1 MTDNYL
7 LIRKITDFDSGTYVI
22 KAINDINIPDEKKI
36 DLIVYPLAPTL
47 AIKAE
52 KTLFE
57 IGDEVLLPCEIVA
70 YPMPKV
76 NWYKITYQQGKRSEL
91 PMHDNDLGTYYLS
104 LFFLASRLH
113 VTGLTIFRGSNSH

>member
-47 AIKAE
+47 
-52 KTLFE
+52 
-57 IGDEVLLPCEIVA
+57 
-70 YPMPKV
+70 YPL
-76 NWYKITYQQGKRSEL
+76 YLIEL
-91 PMHDNDLGTYYLS
+91 ET
-104 LFFLASRLH
+104 LASLKSTIKPKSQVQIFGLRL
-113 VTGLTIFRGSNSH
+113 SQ